1 MAVITERLV
10 RAEVRR
16 FRLRIVKTRQRL
28 RNTRAEVRCI
38 FSLTRRFSEVR
49 VVQKKYEPLQR
60 FATSQLRETAEA
72 VPKMQEAL

>member
-1 MAVITERLV
+1 LLKRGNDLETREPKCDAYSS
-10 RAEVRR
+10 
-16 FRLRIVKTRQRL
+16 LRP
-28 RNTRAEVRCI
+28 
-38 FSLTRRFSEVR
+38 RFSEVR